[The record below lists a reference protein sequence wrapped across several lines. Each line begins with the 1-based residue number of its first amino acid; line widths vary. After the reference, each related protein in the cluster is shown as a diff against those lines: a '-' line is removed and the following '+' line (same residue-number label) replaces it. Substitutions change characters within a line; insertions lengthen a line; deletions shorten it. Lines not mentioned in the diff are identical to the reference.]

1 MTIEKYGATIKL
13 HSTTL
18 ALQGGEKVINSNKLK
33 GRLVELGLTQ
43 KDGADYL
50 GISQPTFSQKVNN
63 TRPMDLEEA
72 EKLATLLEIPVTE
85 YGIYFFYQPV
95 V

>member
-1 MTIEKYGATIKL
+1 M
-13 HSTTL
+13 
-18 ALQGGEKVINSNKLK
+18 INSNKLK

-95 V
+95 A